1 MDLDTALDTLAKD
14 PSAPV
19 DLAEIALLLARD
31 EYSALDVEGYLSEL
45 KGMAFEARR
54 YLAGD
59 LAGRVRGLCRFLFH
73 EMGFHGNTQQY
84 YDPRNSYLNEVIDRR
99 TGLPISLSIMAMA
112 VGARAGV
119 EVAGLGLP
127 GHFVVKAM
135 DDDNEVIFDPF
146 HGGRLLEPD
155 ECEQMI
161 RQVTGQPFRLTAEA
175 LQPAPAA
182 AIVVRMLANLKANY
196 LRAEDFP
203 RLIRV
208 TERLRQL
215 MPADLSQRRDLGT
228 TLLHVGQPGKS
239 IDHLEACLGAA
250 PAGPEADAIRQ
261 LLDQAKGQLAKWN

>member
-1 MDLDTALDTLAKD
+1 MDLDAALDILAKD
-14 PSAPV
+14 PAAPL
-19 DLAEIALLLARD
+19 DLAEVALRLARD

-45 KGMAFEARR
+45 DSMAREARR
-54 YLAGD
+54 YLAGN

-99 TGLPISLSIMAMA
+99 SGLPITLSIVAIA
-112 VGARAGV
+112 VGGRAGLKI
-119 EVAGLGLP
+119 AGLGLP

-135 DDDNEVIFDPF
+135 DDSDEVIFDPF

-161 RQVTGQPFRLTAEA
+161 RQVTGQPFRLSPETLKPA
-175 LQPAPAA
+175 LPGTI
-182 AIVVRMLANLKANY
+182 IVRLLVNLKAVY
-196 LRAEDFP
+196 LRADDYP

-215 MPADLSQRRDLGT
+215 MPNDMSQRRDLGT
-228 TLLHVGQPGKS
+228 TLLQIGQPGKS
-239 IDHLEACLGAA
+239 IDHLEACLAA
-250 PAGPEADAIRQ
+250 DPAGPEADALRD
-261 LLDQAKGQLAKWN
+261 LLDQAKGQVAKWN